1 MKTCFLFPGQ
11 GAQYPGM
18 GKDLWENSEAVKSLF
33 KTVSEQCGK
42 DMESLLFEGSEEEL
56 KATDNTQLAITL
68 VNVSTSIVL
77 KEKGYEPQGCAGFS
91 LGEYSALWQAGVLST
106 EDLFEI
112 VKIRGEVMEKACRSL
127 DTPDGRPGMA
137 AVVGISSDE
146 VREAL
151 AKVPGEIYMAN
162 DNSPIQTVI
171 AGEGK
176 ALEAAE
182 AIMDEAGAMK
192 YVILK
197 VSGPFHTPF
206 MEPAK
211 KEFEERIKGFTFSDP
226 TLPVYSNVTG
236 NLIKTGEEA
245 RKLAGLQMI
254 SPVLWVSEETSI
266 MGDSYERIL
275 ETGPGMVLRGLWKS
289 FNRKMKCLP
298 VGKFEAIEQ
307 LDKK

>member
-18 GKDLWENSEAVKSLF
+18 GKDLWENSDEVKSLF
-33 KTVSEQCGK
+33 EKVSNIAGK
-42 DMESLLFEGSEEEL
+42 DMKSLLFEGSEEDL

-68 VNVSTSIVL
+68 VNVSTSLVL
-77 KEKGYEPQGCAGFS
+77 KEKGIVPQGCAGHS

-106 EDLFEI
+106 EDLFKI

-127 DTPDGRPGMA
+127 DKPEGGPGMA
-137 AVVGISSDE
+137 AVVGIASE
-146 VREAL
+146 QVKEAL
-151 AKVPGEIYMAN
+151 TKVPGTIYMSN

-171 AGEGK
+171 AGEAK
-176 ALEAAE
+176 SLEAAE

-206 MEPAK
+206 MEAAK
-211 KEFEERIKGFTFSDP
+211 VEFEEKIKDFTFNDP
-226 TLPVYSNVTG
+226 KLPVYSNVTAK
-236 NLIKTGEEA
+236 LIESGEEA
-245 RKLAGLQMI
+245 KKLAGLQII
-254 SPVLWVSEETSI
+254 SPVLWVAEEGSI
-266 MGDSYERIL
+266 MNDGYERIL

-298 VGKFEAIEQ
+298 VGKFQAIED
-307 LDKK
+307 LG

>member
-18 GKDLWENSEAVKSLF
+18 GKDLWENSDEVKSLF
-33 KTVSEQCGK
+33 KTVSDITGK
-42 DMESLLFEGSEEEL
+42 DMQSLLFEGSEEDL

-68 VNVSTSIVL
+68 VNVSTSLVL
-77 KEKGYEPQGCAGFS
+77 KEKGIEPQGCAGHS

-106 EDLFEI
+106 EDLFKI
-112 VKIRGEVMEKACRSL
+112 VKIRGEVMEKACHAL
-127 DTPDGRPGMA
+127 DKPEGGPGMA
-137 AVVGISSDE
+137 AVVGISSEE
-146 VREAL
+146 VKEAL
-151 AKVPGEIYMAN
+151 KKVPGTIYMSN

-171 AGEGK
+171 AGEAK

-206 MEPAK
+206 MEGARI
-211 KEFEERIKGFTFSDP
+211 EFEEKIKDFTFNDP
-226 TLPVYSNVTG
+226 KLPVYSNVTSK
-236 NLIKTGEEA
+236 LIQSGEEA
-245 RKLAGLQMI
+245 KKLAGLQII
-254 SPVLWVSEETSI
+254 SPVLWVAEEGSI
-266 MGDSYERIL
+266 LGDSYERIL

-289 FNRKMKCLP
+289 FHRAIKCLP
-298 VGKFEAIEQ
+298 VGKFEAIEK
-307 LDKK
+307 LD